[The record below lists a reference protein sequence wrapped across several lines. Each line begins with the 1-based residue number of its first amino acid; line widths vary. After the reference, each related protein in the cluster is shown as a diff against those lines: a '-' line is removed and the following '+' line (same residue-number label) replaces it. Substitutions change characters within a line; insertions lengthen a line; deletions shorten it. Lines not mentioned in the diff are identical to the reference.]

1 MNQNQERLLTEA
13 ERQEIEGNMDWKR
26 QIENNPTNGV
36 SHGYD
41 KSAYR
46 FHVVSTTFEGGNLPS
61 AEKIAERGK
70 MNTAQYCQRELH
82 EIKEAIYAYYRKK
95 LVNT

>member
-1 MNQNQERLLTEA
+1 MSQNQERLLTEA
-13 ERQEIEGNMDWKR
+13 ERQEIEKKMAWKR
-26 QIENNPTNGV
+26 QIEDNPTNGV

-46 FHVVSTTFEGGNLPS
+46 FDDGEKLPS
-61 AEKIAERGK
+61 AAKIAERGE

-82 EIKEAIYAYYRKK
+82 EKKEAIYAYYRKK
-95 LVNT
+95 FAGT